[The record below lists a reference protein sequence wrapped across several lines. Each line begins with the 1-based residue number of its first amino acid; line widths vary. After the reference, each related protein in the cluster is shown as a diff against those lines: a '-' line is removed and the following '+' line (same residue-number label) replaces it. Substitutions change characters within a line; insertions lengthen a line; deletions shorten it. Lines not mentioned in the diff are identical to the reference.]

1 MKDFGGTKLT
11 KMKKQFLLLAFFTL
25 AILAG
30 TNRAWGQ
37 LSPGSTTLPIPGVIP
52 PTVCATN
59 ALPLHPVPGISFTYT
74 MNNGNPVGEETSK
87 NWTWWATKDPTFI
100 TNVPAPMTRNLATQ
114 LTVASGDLVAT
125 SADYGIDNKG
135 TTNGTSS
142 VSITWSADILAG
154 TSYQGLVPP
163 GTPTF
168 VVGYSEGLNCADNIQ
183 VFEINPQPNF
193 TLEIAAIDA
202 AGVTVGWNDDTQEQC
217 VDDVQSAIYN
227 NTSKEIDMD
236 YGTNTIYYEVA
247 AANFVNNFS
256 PHFQILDGLASTQT
270 AVISIYDS
278 YANATAGT
286 GPLFTS
292 APIGVGGMTTDIPTN
307 IDLSAV
313 NVGDIATGVSFFVKV
328 VIDNNTEE
336 SLASSPFQLAV
347 DAEDNTTAGV
357 PAASS
362 IWDMEDA
369 DCPTMSDL
377 ADQVDNAIITI
388 TPRPTLEMDG
398 AAMGEPSTVQP
409 EDVIIKTP

>member
-1 MKDFGGTKLT
+1 
-11 KMKKQFLLLAFFTL
+11 MKKQILFL
-25 AILAG
+25 AIFSLAVLAG
-30 TNRAWGQ
+30 TNNAWGQ

-52 PTVCATN
+52 PTTCATN

-74 MNNGNPVGEETSK
+74 MNNGVPVGEEISA

-100 TNVPAPMTRNLATQ
+100 TNVPAPMTRNLASQ
-114 LTVASGDLVAT
+114 LTIGSGDLVAT
-125 SADYGIDNKG
+125 SGDYGVDNKG
-135 TTNGTSS
+135 TVLGTNA

-168 VVGYSEGLNCADNIQ
+168 VVGYSEGVNCADNIQ

-193 TLEIAAIDA
+193 TLEVAAIDA
-202 AGVTVGWNDDTQEQC
+202 AGVTVGWSDDTQEQC

-227 NTSKEIDMD
+227 NGTKQIDMD

-278 YANATAGT
+278 YADATTST

-292 APIGVGGMTTDIPTN
+292 AAIAVAGMLTDIPTN
-307 IDLSAV
+307 IDLTAL
-313 NVGDIATGVSFFVKV
+313 NAGDVATGVSFFVKV
-328 VIDNNTEE
+328 VIENNTEE
-336 SLASSPFQLAV
+336 SLTSSPFQLAV

-357 PAASS
+357 PAGSS
-362 IWDMEDA
+362 IWDMENA
-369 DCPTMSDL
+369 DCPTL
-377 ADQVDNAIITI
+377 ADAADQIDNAIIII

-398 AAMGEPSTVQP
+398 GAMGEPSTVTP